1 MAKKG
6 SLTMEDALKTTYEL
20 GRELAPVVSDLLSVD
35 SEDASSLAKIVEFVN
50 SLLDIKGRVVKSDKN
65 MVIRHERECLLSGQ
79 FAERKSPYYC
89 HLFQAM
95 YKGLL
100 CELNPCARANV
111 LEITKS
117 MGGEYCEII
126 TTIERDSRSL

>member
-1 MAKKG
+1 MDNNDF
-6 SLTMEDALKTTYEL
+6 LFLNYINYRCNLKFIHTSPNT
-20 GRELAPVVSDLLSVD
+20 PT
-35 SEDASSLAKIVEFVN
+35 SSLAKIVEFVN

-65 MVIRHERECLLSGQ
+65 MVVRHERECLLSEQ

-89 HLFQAM
+89 LLFPVSLFQAM

-100 CELNPCARANV
+100 CELNPCARAND

-117 MGGEYCEII
+117 RSDEYCEII
-126 TTIERDSRSL
+126 TTIERDSRLL